1 MTIRNICVYGAGA
14 LGGAFA
20 ATIANTIGDQV
31 KVTVVAR
38 GAQLAAIKNNGLT
51 IEKAGVE
58 TFKARVD
65 ATDDPFELPP
75 QDLVITGLKGHQL
88 ADAAK
93 GIAALLHEK
102 TRVINILNGIPWWY
116 FHGDKQSRFAER
128 QLPELDPDGQLW
140 SLVGP
145 QRVIGCVAYQGA
157 EVIEPGTTRL
167 SGNGRFFLGEPSGD
181 MSADLNAISAL
192 LTSAGLNILPTPRI
206 RDEIWLKLTNNA
218 AFNPISA
225 LTRSRMDAIMAN
237 PHTAAQVRNVM
248 GETKSVGEAFGA
260 TFEKSLDELVD
271 RPGGYDPVRTSMLQD
286 CLAGKQLE
294 IMPLTGMVVTLGK
307 LAGVPTPI
315 CETILAL
322 TLQLDQANRDGQG

>member
-1 MTIRNICVYGAGA
+1 MTFRNICVYGAGA
-14 LGGAFA
+14 LGGNFA
-20 ATIANTIGDQV
+20 AMIAKNLGDAV
-31 KVTVVAR
+31 KVTVIAR
-38 GAQLAAIKNNGLT
+38 GAQLAAIKAKGLT

-58 TFKARVD
+58 TFTASVD
-65 ATDDPFELPP
+65 ATDDPFSLPP

-116 FHGDKQSRFAER
+116 FHGDNNSRFADL
-128 QLPELDPDGQLW
+128 QLPELDPEGELW

-157 EVIEPGTTRL
+157 EVVEPGTTRL
-167 SGNGRFFLGEPSGD
+167 SGNGRFFLGEPSGELSD
-181 MSADLNAISAL
+181 DLNDISDL
-192 LTSAGLNILPTPRI
+192 LTSAGFTIFPTARI
-206 RDEIWLKLTNNA
+206 RDEIWLKLTSNA

-225 LTRSRMDAIMAN
+225 LTRSRMDAIMVN

-248 GETKSVGEAFGA
+248 GETKNVGEAFGA
-260 TFEKSLDELVD
+260 TFEKSLDELVG

-286 CLAGKQLE
+286 FLAGKQLE
-294 IMPLTGMVVTLGK
+294 VMPLTGMVVTLGK
-307 LAGVPTPI
+307 LAGVPTPT

-322 TLQLDQANRDGQG
+322 TLQLDQENRNGQG